1 MQGYDNAGSRAYS
14 YYMLILN
21 NNNIIQLVNT
31 TYDQIISIYVFLR
44 L

>member
-31 TYDQIISIYVFLR
+31 TYDQIISIYVFL
-44 L
+44 LL